1 MAYYEYTSTSPPYWL
16 DHYVDDSR
24 ITVGAYTY
32 FNAHIT
38 FGLWNPE
45 EQIQIG
51 RFCSLAKNIT
61 IFGGGEHFT
70 RRATTYPF
78 VVV

>member
-45 EQIQIG
+45 ERG
-51 RFCSLAKNIT
+51 IT
-61 IFGGGEHFT
+61 ENS
-70 RRATTYPF
+70 
-78 VVV
+78 